1 MFKFGED
8 TVKRVRDVQAAI
20 TNAETTYKDELANI
34 SKEVA
39 LRTEEFRSAAAK
51 YLLNRRSL
59 NNLKLL
65 SLLSDHEFLLD
76 ISMLKR

>member
-8 TVKRVRDVQAAI
+8 AVKRVRDVQAAV

-34 SKEVA
+34 SKV
-39 LRTEEFRSAAAK
+39 RTEEFRSAAAK

-76 ISMLKR
+76 VSMLKR

>member
-8 TVKRVRDVQAAI
+8 TVKRVRDVQAAV

-39 LRTEEFRSAAAK
+39 LRTE
-51 YLLNRRSL
+51 
-59 NNLKLL
+59 
-65 SLLSDHEFLLD
+65 
-76 ISMLKR
+76 